1 MGYCSGNMKYNIL
14 IKNSFLLSLSIL
26 FLWTCN
32 PNGDMELEPNLPMN
46 GGMPIDSISYLALG
60 DSYTIGQ
67 GIAPPG
73 RWPYQLGAR
82 LSNSER
88 IIDPIDI
95 IARTGWTT
103 NSLIQAIDIVNPASY
118 DLVSL
123 LIGVNN
129 QFQNRS
135 FEEFQLEFDSL
146 LNVSISIA
154 QTKERVFVVSIPDYG
169 VTPFGGSNRDKI
181 AMELD
186 AYNAFMEEQC
196 LKQSIP
202 FINITDIS
210 RALGDGPGALA
221 PDDLHPSADQYKAW
235 VDRILPVV
243 RELIND

>member
-1 MGYCSGNMKYNIL
+1 MRYTIRLKI
-14 IKNSFLLSLSIL
+14 SFFLSLFVFL
-26 FLWTCN
+26 FWTCS
-32 PNGDMELEPNLPMN
+32 PNEKMELEPNPPYIVAL
-46 GGMPIDSISYLALG
+46 DSISYLALG

-73 RWPYQLGAR
+73 RWPNQLSAR

-88 IIDPIDI
+88 IIAPVDL

-103 NSLIQAIDIVNPASY
+103 SNLITAIDIFKPETY

-129 QFQNRS
+129 QFQNRP
-135 FEEFQLEFDSL
+135 FEQFQVEFDSL

-154 QTKERVFVVSIPDYG
+154 GTKERVFVVSIPDYG
-169 VTPFGGSNRDKI
+169 VTPFGGSNREKI
-181 AMELD
+181 ATELD
-186 AYNAFMEEQC
+186 AYNAFMEQQC
-196 LKQSIP
+196 QKQSIP

-210 RALGDGPGALA
+210 RSLGDGPGALA

-235 VDRILPVV
+235 VDRMRPVV
-243 RELIND
+243 EKLL

>member
-1 MGYCSGNMKYNIL
+1 MCYCSGNMKYNIPF
-14 IKNSFLLSLSIL
+14 KTSVLLSLSIL

-32 PNGDMELEPNLPMN
+32 PNGELELEPNPPLP
-46 GGMPIDSISYLALG
+46 GVVLDSISYLALG

-67 GIAPPG
+67 GIAPSG
-73 RWPYQLGAR
+73 RWPYQLGTR

-103 NSLIQAIDIVNPASY
+103 NNLIQAIDIVDPAPY

-135 FEEFQLEFDSL
+135 FEEFQVEFDSL

-186 AYNAFMEEQC
+186 AYNTFMEQQC
-196 LKQSIP
+196 QKQSIP

-210 RALGDGPGALA
+210 RTLGDGPGALA
-221 PDDLHPSADQYKAW
+221 PDGLHPSADQYKAW